1 MQVKWTEDDERLSRM
16 INRRVLVW
24 EGTGAYYVC
33 LIPDQH
39 GGYTAEYRRDGQDGY
54 THTGRTGVLANKYVT
69 PWDLH
74 WYDAVYMKN
83 HAGDLVERSGAEARD
98 RATSMYP

>member
-1 MQVKWTEDDERLSRM
+1 MNKVWTEEDDRLSRM
-16 INRRVLVW
+16 INRRVLIW

-39 GGYTAEYRRDGQDGY
+39 GGYTAEYHRDGQDGFIRR
-54 THTGRTGVLANKYVT
+54 RTGVLANRYVT

-83 HAGDLVERSGAEARD
+83 HLGQVVIRSGAEARD
-98 RATSMYP
+98 RATSVYP